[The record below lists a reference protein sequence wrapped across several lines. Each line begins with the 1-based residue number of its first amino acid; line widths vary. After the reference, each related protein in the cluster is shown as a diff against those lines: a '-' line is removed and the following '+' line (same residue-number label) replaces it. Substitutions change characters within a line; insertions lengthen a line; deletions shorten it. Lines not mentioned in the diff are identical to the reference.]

1 MPTQKLTAEII
12 NAAIEGFESQKRRID
27 SQIDELRQLLNGG
40 STEAAAESGAPA
52 RKRKISAAG
61 RRRMAAAQKARWAKI
76 RGEAEPASSPAAPKP
91 TKQKR
96 KLSAAG
102 RKAISEATKRRWA
115 VKRAEAQKS
124 QTDRR
129 KESGVEEVGRQ
140 EVRQEGPEDFG
151 SDRDRHRPIS
161 CPANCAIAN
170 PDLPGLVTRRWNGT
184 LRPIVA
190 AYCYLLVW

>member
-12 NAAIEGFESQKRRID
+12 HAAIEGFESQKRRID

-40 STEAAAESGAPA
+40 SAEAGAESGTSA

-76 RGEAEPASSPAAPKP
+76 RGEAEPASSLVAPKP
-91 TKQKR
+91 ARQKR

-115 VKRAEAQKS
+115 LKRAEAAKTSAPKKTPAKKS
-124 QTDRR
+124 ASKPNKKAR
-129 KESGVEEVGRQ
+129 KA
-140 EVRQEGPEDFG
+140 PK
-151 SDRDRHRPIS
+151 
-161 CPANCAIAN
+161 
-170 PDLPGLVTRRWNGT
+170 
-184 LRPIVA
+184 A
-190 AYCYLLVW
+190 AAPSTAQ